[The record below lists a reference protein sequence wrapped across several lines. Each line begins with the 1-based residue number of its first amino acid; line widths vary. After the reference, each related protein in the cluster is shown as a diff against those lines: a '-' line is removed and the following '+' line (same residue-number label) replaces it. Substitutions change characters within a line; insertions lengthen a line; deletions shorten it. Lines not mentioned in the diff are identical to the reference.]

1 MPKCAVTPDI
11 LLPKNVDMHKWA
23 IVACDQFTSQPDYW
37 QKLEELVGNEPSML
51 RLIFPEVYLSTDN
64 GARIGAIRQAM
75 DGYIGRGIFRERKN
89 IMVLVEREVENG
101 AKRKGLVLAVDLEKY
116 DWRRVK
122 AAIRATEDTIMERLP
137 VRVEIRKDAQIES
150 PHILL
155 LIDDKEN
162 SVIEPVYN
170 NRANLSKLYDFDL
183 NMGGG
188 HIIGY
193 EVKDTAPILSALEKL
208 SDPELQK
215 QKYGFDAGIVFAVG
229 DGNHSLATAKMCWQA
244 MSMGLSEEEK
254 LTHPARYALVEVVNI
269 YDDALIFEPIHR
281 VVFNGGEEI
290 KEGLKRALAPGAGIL
305 ELLDKNGA
313 SYIPCSGNAALVIK
327 QVQQYLE
334 SVKKA
339 DMEIDYVHGDEHLAQ
354 VVAKKGGLGIKM
366 PIFEK
371 GELFNYVLNIGN
383 LPKKAFSIGSA
394 ETKKYYL
401 ECKKITKD

>member
-1 MPKCAVTPDI
+1 
-11 LLPKNVDMHKWA
+11 
-23 IVACDQFTSQPDYW
+23 
-37 QKLEELVGNEPSML
+37 
-51 RLIFPEVYLSTDN
+51 
-64 GARIGAIRQAM
+64 
-75 DGYIGRGIFRERKN
+75 
-89 IMVLVEREVENG
+89 
-101 AKRKGLVLAVDLEKY
+101 
-116 DWRRVK
+116 
-122 AAIRATEDTIMERLP
+122 
-137 VRVEIRKDAQIES
+137 
-150 PHILL
+150 
-155 LIDDKEN
+155 
-162 SVIEPVYN
+162 
-170 NRANLSKLYDFDL
+170 
-183 NMGGG
+183 
-188 HIIGY
+188 
-193 EVKDTAPILSALEKL
+193 
-208 SDPELQK
+208 
-215 QKYGFDAGIVFAVG
+215 
-229 DGNHSLATAKMCWQA
+229 